1 MPQIIFIT
9 LFQHCNCYHKN
20 QWHHPTVWRDW
31 CDVLKNESKKQRQK
45 EVNVGCSSELFI
57 QIKRQKCKQSVFRCA
72 KFVCFFVDA
81 EPCLYFLQVNVELS
95 KEMFRE
101 FVANDQNSVIIGL
114 SVSPKLYYT
123 FLQSSRWNSKGTWQ
137 QKEWYVINGMII
149 YSTNLIWCY
158 KYK

>member
-81 EPCLYFLQVNVELS
+81 KSCLYFLQVNVELS